1 MTYKLDSTHLWR
13 GLLTALGVT
22 LALQLIRPFFSLVV
36 NYFGEFVVSSLI
48 MAAVPVLIVF
58 LSPFLLL
65 LIVRV
70 LNPKRT
76 LLLTVGGLIVARG
89 VMQFA
94 PSPAIGLVIS
104 AVGTGLGLMALPLG
118 LAVVRTSDSPDKP
131 IPPAWSAYLFTAGV
145 VLGLALD
152 TAINS
157 AFLTWDMVWQ
167 PRQSGLTPIVVTGV
181 ECLAALIALW
191 QIRGSLPDAIT
202 EKGFRNVL
210 STALLGAF
218 FALNMLFLHSAPY
231 VAGVTGFTMA
241 GATALVLVGGALMLF
256 TAGWVAKRQLPL
268 PVRLFDGVAL
278 VVLIVLIPRSSGY
291 LGAVLI
297 LVAQQFAVGLLVP
310 ALTGSSSSENKPG
323 INRTVVVAG
332 VGSLLFVVTII
343 LYYVAQLASLPFSYA
358 VLPPFAAV
366 MLALAAFITVPTPD
380 SGVTI
385 PQRLPAAPLVLLIVP
400 LLLFLMRPAAVTAAL
415 DGDEVRVYNYNIHYA
430 VTANGWLDP
439 AATVREIQRYTPD
452 VVVIQEAGR
461 GWLVGGGMD
470 TAEYLSIGLQM
481 PYVYAPAA
489 GPDFGNVILSRV
501 PIADWGFAPL
511 PTEGIPM
518 ARSYIWVALDTE
530 PSLRVIGVH
539 LSAFVEA
546 EDRFQQ
552 VDVMLEV
559 WDEQPLTLIAGDMN
573 STPGQPDM
581 ERLLDAGL
589 VSAQDAV
596 GNADGLTFR
605 SNDPYQRIDWIFG
618 SDDLRFSNFVI
629 PDTQASDH
637 LPLSVT
643 VTLPES

>member
-1 MTYKLDSTHLWR
+1 MTYKLDSTFLWR
-13 GLLTALGVT
+13 GVLTALGVT

-48 MAAVPVLIVF
+48 LSAVPVLIVF

-65 LIVRV
+65 VIVRF
-70 LNPKRT
+70 LSPKRT

-89 VMQFA
+89 ALQFA

-104 AVGTGLGLMALPLG
+104 AVGTAFGLMALPLG
-118 LAVVRTSDSPDKP
+118 LAIVRTADSPDNP

-152 TAINS
+152 TAINA

-167 PRQSGLTPIVVTGV
+167 PGLTPVVVTGV

-191 QIRGSLPDAIT
+191 QIRNSLPDSIT
-202 EKGFRNVL
+202 ETGFRNGL

-218 FALNMLFLHSAPY
+218 FALNMLFLHSSPY

-278 VVLIVLIPRSSGY
+278 VVLIILIPRSSGF

-310 ALTGSSSSENKPG
+310 ALTGSANRESKPG
-323 INRTVVVAG
+323 ISRTVIVAG
-332 VGSLLFVVTII
+332 IGSVLFVVTLI

-366 MLALAAFITVPTPD
+366 LLALAAFIAVPTPD
-380 SGVTI
+380 SGVAI
-385 PQRLPAAPLVLLIVP
+385 PQRLPAAPLVLLVVP
-400 LLLFLMRPAAVTAAL
+400 LLLFLMRPAVVTSAL
-415 DGDEVRVYNYNIHYA
+415 EGDAVRVYSYNIHYA

-439 AATVREIQRYTPD
+439 AAIVREIQAHTPD

-470 TAEYLSIGLQM
+470 TVEYLSIGLQM

-489 GPDFGNVILSRV
+489 GPDFGNIILSRV

-518 ARSYIWVALDTE
+518 ARSYIWVTLDTE
-530 PSLRVIGVH
+530 PLLRVIGVH

-552 VDVMLEV
+552 VDVLLEV

-573 STPGQPDM
+573 STPGAPDM
-581 ERLLDAGL
+581 QRLLDAGL

-596 GNADGLTFR
+596 GNANGLTFR
-605 SNDPYQRIDWIFG
+605 SNDLYQRIDWIFG
-618 SDDLRFSNFVI
+618 SDDLSFSNFVI